1 MAFMSTPSIPDSSLH
16 RNATRQRI
24 NGSQVDIARP
34 PVMKCDFLSLL
45 RTRAVALLLQPLHF
59 RDLPMKTLAF
69 VHRNDTRFAVG
80 DFSPVMSVFSY
91 HELGT
96 TTSPFLLLDHIGP
109 GRLLP
114 GRPPGGV
121 NAHPHRGF
129 ETVTLVYA
137 GELAH
142 HDSTGGGGII
152 RAGDVQWMTAG
163 SGIVHEERFSADFA
177 REGGAFEMIQL
188 WVNLPARDKM
198 TAPTYQALTRS
209 AIPCLALEDDAG
221 EVRVIAGRFRDMA
234 GPARTRTR
242 MNVLDIRLAAGRSLT
257 IPAEEGDTALLYL
270 RSGAVQLAGDED
282 VEDGGLAVLSS
293 HGRDIRLSSRT
304 GCSLLALSGTPLG
317 EPLNGHGPFVM
328 NSYDEILAAYEDIR
342 LGRFATSQ
350 PT

>member
-1 MAFMSTPSIPDSSLH
+1 
-16 RNATRQRI
+16 
-24 NGSQVDIARP
+24 
-34 PVMKCDFLSLL
+34 
-45 RTRAVALLLQPLHF
+45 
-59 RDLPMKTLAF
+59 MKTLAF

-80 DFSPVMSVFSY
+80 DFSPVLSVFSY

-96 TTSPFLLLDHIGP
+96 TPSPFLLLDHIGP

-121 NAHPHRGF
+121 NSHPHRGF

-142 HDSTGGGGII
+142 KDSTGGGGVI

-163 SGIVHEERFSADFA
+163 SGIMHEERFSADFA

-198 TAPTYQALTRS
+198 TPPAYQALTRER
-209 AIPCLALEDDAG
+209 IPCLTLEDGAG
-221 EVRVIAGRFRDMA
+221 EVRIIAGCFRDLT

-242 MNVLDIRLAAGRSLT
+242 MTVLDIHLAAGQSLT
-257 IPAEEGDTALLYL
+257 LPAEDGDTALLYVRAGTL
-270 RSGAVQLAGDED
+270 QLADDEN

-293 HGRDIRLSSRT
+293 HGRDISLSTRT
-304 GCSLLALSGTPLG
+304 GCRLLALSGEPLG

-328 NSYDEILAAYEDIR
+328 NTYDEILAAYDDIR
-342 LGRFATSQ
+342 SGRFAITQ
-350 PT
+350 PA